1 MKLRQYLLSQNV
13 VVLIVT
19 VVVTACFSLLFGS
32 LSLRLQ
38 NIPQSRSDT
47 EKAILL
53 RGDAII
59 YNETKLT
66 DFDVKNIL
74 LDTKVGIR
82 QTEAGGVRYDVD
94 LDTFISAEQEYS
106 LIKLS
111 PYYDLSLFY
120 RQLILF
126 VIVIFLITFLI
137 ASIIM
142 QHMNMKNIIG
152 PVVRLKAETE
162 KLSEGEL
169 DAEVADEGYGEV
181 NELTQ
186 AVESLRL
193 RLKETVASQERYDDN
208 RKFLTS
214 SISHDLKTP
223 VTAVRGYIEGVL
235 DSVADTPEK
244 QSYYLTKALDKTVLI
259 TNMIDDL
266 LLYSKLDLNQ
276 LPFDYEM
283 VDIALYLADSVEDS
297 RMAFA
302 QEGKEI
308 GLENGLAGTVFV
320 RIDPRR
326 FRRVVQNIVDNA
338 RKHIREGSG
347 ELKVM
352 LRQTHAAVIVEF
364 ADNGEGIKKEDLPHI
379 FDRFY
384 RADSAR
390 KIEGSSGLGLA
401 IAKQIVNG
409 MDGRIWAV
417 SERGRGS
424 SIMISLRKISIME
437 AEEKNEKNSNR

>member
-142 QHMNMKNIIG
+142 KI
-152 PVVRLKAETE
+152 PSLKR
-162 KLSEGEL
+162 S
-169 DAEVADEGYGEV
+169 
-181 NELTQ
+181 
-186 AVESLRL
+186 
-193 RLKETVASQERYDDN
+193 
-208 RKFLTS
+208 
-214 SISHDLKTP
+214 
-223 VTAVRGYIEGVL
+223 
-235 DSVADTPEK
+235 
-244 QSYYLTKALDKTVLI
+244 
-259 TNMIDDL
+259 
-266 LLYSKLDLNQ
+266 
-276 LPFDYEM
+276 
-283 VDIALYLADSVEDS
+283 
-297 RMAFA
+297 
-302 QEGKEI
+302 GK
-308 GLENGLAGTVFV
+308 
-320 RIDPRR
+320 
-326 FRRVVQNIVDNA
+326 
-338 RKHIREGSG
+338 
-347 ELKVM
+347 
-352 LRQTHAAVIVEF
+352 
-364 ADNGEGIKKEDLPHI
+364 
-379 FDRFY
+379 
-384 RADSAR
+384 
-390 KIEGSSGLGLA
+390 
-401 IAKQIVNG
+401 
-409 MDGRIWAV
+409 
-417 SERGRGS
+417 
-424 SIMISLRKISIME
+424 
-437 AEEKNEKNSNR
+437 

>member
-1 MKLRQYLLSQNV
+1 M
-13 VVLIVT
+13 
-19 VVVTACFSLLFGS
+19 
-32 LSLRLQ
+32 
-38 NIPQSRSDT
+38 
-47 EKAILL
+47 
-53 RGDAII
+53 
-59 YNETKLT
+59 
-66 DFDVKNIL
+66 
-74 LDTKVGIR
+74 
-82 QTEAGGVRYDVD
+82 
-94 LDTFISAEQEYS
+94 
-106 LIKLS
+106 
-111 PYYDLSLFY
+111 SLFY

-235 DSVADTPEK
+235 DGVADTPEK

-283 VDIALYLADSVEDS
+283 VDIARYLVDSVGRTAGWRSRKRGRKSGWKMGWLARCLCGLTHVDS
-297 RMAFA
+297 GGWCKILLTMR
-302 QEGKEI
+302 ENTSGKE
-308 GLENGLAGTVFV
+308 
-320 RIDPRR
+320 
-326 FRRVVQNIVDNA
+326 
-338 RKHIREGSG
+338 
-347 ELKVM
+347 
-352 LRQTHAAVIVEF
+352 AA
-364 ADNGEGIKKEDLPHI
+364 N
-379 FDRFY
+379 
-384 RADSAR
+384 
-390 KIEGSSGLGLA
+390 
-401 IAKQIVNG
+401 
-409 MDGRIWAV
+409 
-417 SERGRGS
+417 
-424 SIMISLRKISIME
+424 
-437 AEEKNEKNSNR
+437 